1 MDIVTQ
7 LQLFASTS
15 AESGDIFTSLGIDWT
30 LLAVQIVAFLILVG
44 VLGKFIYP
52 VFNRVIDERQE
63 KIEASTKAA
72 EAAQESAET
81 AQKEV
86 EKLLATARKEAKD
99 IVATAK
105 AEATA
110 AVEAADTKASQ
121 KAKKIV
127 ESAHEQI
134 EKDILAAKKALHN
147 ETIELVAL
155 ATEAVLKQKID
166 SKTDQAL
173 IAAAVKDAK

>member
-7 LQLFASTS
+7 LTWLASTS
-15 AESGDIFTSLGIDWT
+15 AEGGDIFTSLGIDWT
-30 LLAVQIVAFLILVG
+30 LLAVQIVAFLILVA
-44 VLGKFIYP
+44 VLGKFVYP
-52 VFNRVIDERQE
+52 VFTRVIDERQE

-72 EAAQESAET
+72 ESAQENAEAAQA
-81 AQKEV
+81 EV

-110 AVEAADTKASQ
+110 AVEAADKKASD

-127 ESAHEQI
+127 ESAHDQI
-134 EKDILAAKKALHN
+134 EKDIIAAKKALHN
-147 ETIELVAL
+147 ETIELVGL
-155 ATEAVLKQKID
+155 ATEKILKQKID
-166 SKTDQAL
+166 SKADQSL

>member
-1 MDIVTQ
+1 MQ
-7 LQLFASTS
+7 LQWLASTS
-15 AESGDIFTSLGIDWT
+15 TEGGDIFTSLGIDWT
-30 LLAVQIVAFLILVG
+30 LLAVQIVAFLILVAL
-44 VLGKFIYP
+44 LGKYVYP
-52 VFNRVIDERQE
+52 IFTRVIDERQE

-72 EAAQESAET
+72 EAAQEHAET
-81 AQKEV
+81 AQAEV

-105 AEATA
+105 AEAA
-110 AVEAADTKASQ
+110 AAIEAADAKASQ

-134 EKDILAAKKALHN
+134 EKDVLAAKKALHN

-155 ATEAVLKQKID
+155 ATEKVLKQKVD
-166 SKTDQAL
+166 GKADQSL
-173 IAAAVKDAK
+173 ITAAVKDVK